1 MSRSVTTVAETGGR
15 CALVVFEK
23 PWIHSPAEQTTI
35 ELMAMAAARAMER
48 EVKRTSKV
56 DSIEESSNGRNLN
69 VDRRKEQRDEGEM
82 ASARA
87 ALGEEDGGV
96 ASSIALLAFLYGG
109 QRTLLLRTGVNWT

>member
-1 MSRSVTTVAETGGR
+1 MSRSVTTAAETGGR
-15 CALVVFEK
+15 CALAVFEN
-23 PWIHSPAEQTTI
+23 PWIHCPAEQTTV
-35 ELMAMAAARAMER
+35 ELMAMAAARATER

-69 VDRRKEQRDEGEM
+69 VDRRKEERDEGEM

-87 ALGEEDGGV
+87 ALGEEDGGA
-96 ASSIALLAFLYGG
+96 ASLIALLAFLYGG